1 MIIYNKFKNINIYIN
16 IIIVKILN
24 VVIIMFEILVD
35 NTVKEK
41 NKKEWER
48 INNLWLE
55 VKSNHKSLN
64 PNLYDTESDNSDDC
78 SKPPKEL
85 KRADSSYDELLF
97 AHDCIITEKNEI
109 ECDTPIY
116 DGIEDSKTHFTSSS
130 NDNDNDNE
138 NDSNTENSYKIT
150 MDEIKNKYTIEN
162 SYTLE
167 VDYSMN
173 YNMKMLTHLA
183 SYYNIIKN
191 NNNGLGLGIGIGIGT
206 TVSKNKDYK
215 IKKTKKLLKPE
226 LIKEIILFETNYE
239 NHNIVLKF
247 RKMLEKIDALKK
259 DKYFASFIL
268 FSV

>member
-1 MIIYNKFKNINIYIN
+1 
-16 IIIVKILN
+16 
-24 VVIIMFEILVD
+24 MFEILVD
-35 NTVKEK
+35 NTLKEK

-55 VKSNHKSLN
+55 VKNNHKYQN
-64 PNLYDTESDNSDDC
+64 PDLYDTESDHSDDGI
-78 SKPPKEL
+78 KPYKEL

-130 NDNDNDNE
+130 NDNYNDNDND
-138 NDSNTENSYKIT
+138 NDNYTEGSYKIT
-150 MDEIKNKYTIEN
+150 IDEIKNKYTVEN
-162 SYTLE
+162 SYILE
-167 VDYSMN
+167 LDYSMN

-191 NNNGLGLGIGIGIGT
+191 NNNGLGVPI
-206 TVSKNKDYK
+206 SKHKDDK
-215 IKKTKKLLKPE
+215 TKKTKKLLKHE
-226 LIKEIILFETNYE
+226 LIKEIVLFEINRD

-259 DKYFASFIL
+259 DKYFSSFIL
-268 FSV
+268 FS

>member
-1 MIIYNKFKNINIYIN
+1 
-16 IIIVKILN
+16 
-24 VVIIMFEILVD
+24 MFEILVD

-64 PNLYDTESDNSDDC
+64 PDLYDTESDNSDDC
-78 SKPPKEL
+78 SKPRKEL

-130 NDNDNDNE
+130 NDNDNENE

-191 NNNGLGLGIGIGIGT
+191 NNNGLGLGIGS
-206 TVSKNKDYK
+206 TVSKNKDDK

-239 NHNIVLKF
+239 NHHIVLKF

>member
-1 MIIYNKFKNINIYIN
+1 
-16 IIIVKILN
+16 
-24 VVIIMFEILVD
+24 MFEILVD

-55 VKSNHKSLN
+55 VKNNHKSQN
-64 PNLYDTESDNSDDC
+64 PNLYDTESDNSDDGT
-78 SKPPKEL
+78 STKPYKEL

-109 ECDTPIY
+109 ECDSPLY

-130 NDNDNDNE
+130 NDNDNDNNNDNE
-138 NDSNTENSYKIT
+138 NAYNIT
-150 MDEIKNKYTIEN
+150 MYDIKKKYTIEN
-162 SYTLE
+162 SYMLE
-167 VDYSMN
+167 MDYSIN
-173 YNMKMLTHLA
+173 YNMKMLTHIA

-191 NNNGLGLGIGIGIGT
+191 NNNGLGIVILKGKEG
-206 TVSKNKDYK
+206 KDK
-215 IKKTKKLLKPE
+215 EEKTKKTKKFLKPD

-239 NHNIVLKF
+239 NHDIVLKF

-259 DKYFASFIL
+259 DKYFSSFIL
-268 FSV
+268 FS

>member
-1 MIIYNKFKNINIYIN
+1 
-16 IIIVKILN
+16 
-24 VVIIMFEILVD
+24 MFEILVD

-64 PNLYDTESDNSDDC
+64 PDLYDTESDNSDDC
-78 SKPPKEL
+78 SKPRKEL

-138 NDSNTENSYKIT
+138 NDNDSNTENSYKIT

-191 NNNGLGLGIGIGIGT
+191 NNNGLGIGIGS
-206 TVSKNKDYK
+206 TVSKNKDDK

-239 NHNIVLKF
+239 NHHIVLKF

>member
-1 MIIYNKFKNINIYIN
+1 
-16 IIIVKILN
+16 
-24 VVIIMFEILVD
+24 MFEILVD

-55 VKSNHKSLN
+55 VKNNHKSIN
-64 PNLYDTESDNSDDC
+64 PDLYDTESDNSDDC
-78 SKPPKEL
+78 SKPRKEL

-130 NDNDNDNE
+130 SSNDIDSYNDNDND
-138 NDSNTENSYKIT
+138 TENSYNIT
-150 MDEIKNKYTIEN
+150 MDEIKTKYTIEN

-191 NNNGLGLGIGIGIGT
+191 NNNGLGI
-206 TVSKNKDYK
+206 TVSKSKDDK

-247 RKMLEKIDALKK
+247 RKMLQKIDALKK
-259 DKYFASFIL
+259 DKYFSSFIL
-268 FSV
+268 FS

>member
-1 MIIYNKFKNINIYIN
+1 
-16 IIIVKILN
+16 
-24 VVIIMFEILVD
+24 MFEILVD

-64 PNLYDTESDNSDDC
+64 PDLYDTESDNSDDC
-78 SKPPKEL
+78 SKPQKEL

-130 NDNDNDNE
+130 TDNDNYGEKDDESE
-138 NDSNTENSYKIT
+138 NMYKIT
-150 MDEIKNKYTIEN
+150 LDEIKTKYTVDN
-162 SYTLE
+162 SYMLE
-167 VDYSMN
+167 LDYSMN
-173 YNMKMLTHLA
+173 YNMKMLTHLG

-191 NNNGLGLGIGIGIGT
+191 NNNGLGAVFEVK
-206 TVSKNKDYK
+206 VSKAKDNKT
-215 IKKTKKLLKPE
+215 KKPSKSKKLLKPE
-226 LIKEIILFETNYE
+226 LIKEIILFETNE
-239 NHNIVLKF
+239 ANHIIVFKF

-259 DKYFASFIL
+259 DKYFSSFIL
-268 FSV
+268 FS

>member
-1 MIIYNKFKNINIYIN
+1 
-16 IIIVKILN
+16 
-24 VVIIMFEILVD
+24 MFEILVD
-35 NTVKEK
+35 NTLKEK

-55 VKSNHKSLN
+55 VKNNHKSRN
-64 PNLYDTESDNSDDC
+64 PDLYDTESDKSDNSDDGV
-78 SKPPKEL
+78 KPYKEL

-109 ECDTPIY
+109 ECSTPIY

-130 NDNDNDNE
+130 NDNDNDNY
-138 NDSNTENSYKIT
+138 TENSYKIT
-150 MDEIKNKYTIEN
+150 IDEIKTKYIWEN
-162 SYTLE
+162 SYMLE
-167 VDYSMN
+167 LDYSMN

-191 NNNGLGLGIGIGIGT
+191 NNNGLGVTIT
-206 TVSKNKDYK
+206 KSKDDKT
-215 IKKTKKLLKPE
+215 KKTKKLLKHE
-226 LIKEIILFETNYE
+226 LIREIILFETNRD

-259 DKYFASFIL
+259 DKYFSSFIL
-268 FSV
+268 FS

>member
-1 MIIYNKFKNINIYIN
+1 
-16 IIIVKILN
+16 
-24 VVIIMFEILVD
+24 MFEILVD
-35 NTVKEK
+35 NTLKEK

-55 VKSNHKSLN
+55 VKNNHKSQN
-64 PNLYDTESDNSDDC
+64 PDLYDTESDNSDNSDDGI
-78 SKPPKEL
+78 KPYKEL

-130 NDNDNDNE
+130 TENDNDNDN
-138 NDSNTENSYKIT
+138 DTENSYKIT
-150 MDEIKNKYTIEN
+150 IDEIRTKYTVEN
-162 SYTLE
+162 LYMLE
-167 VDYSMN
+167 LDYSMN

-183 SYYNIIKN
+183 NYYNIIKN
-191 NNNGLGLGIGIGIGT
+191 NNNGLGVTIT
-206 TVSKNKDYK
+206 KSKDDKP
-215 IKKTKKLLKPE
+215 KKTKKLLKHE
-226 LIKEIILFETNYE
+226 LIKEIILFETKYD

-259 DKYFASFIL
+259 DKYFSSFIL
-268 FSV
+268 FS

>member
-1 MIIYNKFKNINIYIN
+1 
-16 IIIVKILN
+16 
-24 VVIIMFEILVD
+24 MFEILVD

-55 VKSNHKSLN
+55 VKNNHKSQN
-64 PNLYDTESDNSDDC
+64 PHLYDTESDNSDDC
-78 SKPPKEL
+78 SKPRKEL

-130 NDNDNDNE
+130 SSNDIDSYNDND
-138 NDSNTENSYKIT
+138 TENSYNIT
-150 MDEIKNKYTIEN
+150 MDEIKTKYTIEN

-191 NNNGLGLGIGIGIGT
+191 NNNGLGI
-206 TVSKNKDYK
+206 TVSKSKDDK

-226 LIKEIILFETNYE
+226 LIKEIIIFETNYE

-247 RKMLEKIDALKK
+247 RKMLQKIDALKK
-259 DKYFASFIL
+259 DKYFSSFIL
-268 FSV
+268 FS

>member
-1 MIIYNKFKNINIYIN
+1 
-16 IIIVKILN
+16 
-24 VVIIMFEILVD
+24 MFEILVD

-55 VKSNHKSLN
+55 VKNNHKSLN
-64 PNLYDTESDNSDDC
+64 PDLYDTESDNSDDC
-78 SKPPKEL
+78 SKPQKEL

-130 NDNDNDNE
+130 SSNDIDSYNDNDNDND
-138 NDSNTENSYKIT
+138 NDTENSYKIT
-150 MDEIKNKYTIEN
+150 MSEIKTKYAIEN
-162 SYTLE
+162 SCILE

-191 NNNGLGLGIGIGIGT
+191 NNNGLGL
-206 TVSKNKDYK
+206 TVSKGKDDK
-215 IKKTKKLLKPE
+215 IKKMKKLLKPE

-239 NHNIVLKF
+239 NHHVVLKF

-259 DKYFASFIL
+259 DKYFSSFIL
-268 FSV
+268 FY

>member
-1 MIIYNKFKNINIYIN
+1 
-16 IIIVKILN
+16 
-24 VVIIMFEILVD
+24 MFEILVD

-64 PNLYDTESDNSDDC
+64 PDLYDTESDNSDDC
-78 SKPPKEL
+78 SKPRKEL

-130 NDNDNDNE
+130 SSNDIDSYNDNDNDN
-138 NDSNTENSYKIT
+138 DTENSYNIT
-150 MDEIKNKYTIEN
+150 MDEIKTKYTIEN
-162 SYTLE
+162 SCILE

-191 NNNGLGLGIGIGIGT
+191 NNNGLGI
-206 TVSKNKDYK
+206 TVSKSKDDK

-239 NHNIVLKF
+239 NHSIVLKF
-247 RKMLEKIDALKK
+247 RKMLQKIDALKK
-259 DKYFASFIL
+259 DKYFSSFIL
-268 FSV
+268 FS